1 MPLAEI
7 EAEQAAGQDI
17 DYRTVTVTGTF
28 DNARERHFL
37 ATWNGESG
45 FYVFTPL
52 TLADGR
58 SLFVNRGFVP
68 YDRKDLATRP
78 ASAIVGPVTITG
90 LARPPLAAKPSMLVP
105 ENDTAK
111 NVFYW
116 KDLAAMTASAGL
128 DTARTVPLFVDADAT
143 PNPGGLPLGGVTQVD
158 LPNNHLQ
165 YAVTWYGLAVA
176 LAGVLIAARF
186 RRRPPTA

>member
-1 MPLAEI
+1 M
-7 EAEQAAGQDI
+7 
-17 DYRTVTVTGTF
+17 
-28 DNARERHFL
+28 
-37 ATWNGESG
+37 
-45 FYVFTPL
+45 
-52 TLADGR
+52 
-58 SLFVNRGFVP
+58 
-68 YDRKDLATRP
+68 
-78 ASAIVGPVTITG
+78 
-90 LARPPLAAKPSMLVP
+90 P

-176 LAGVLIAARF
+176 LAGVLIAPASAAG
-186 RRRPPTA
+186 PDGLTSTA